1 MIMVTPFAPRTATHV
16 AVPIPR
22 TLLAI
27 AGIARVAMRYF
38 PAIGIAVCIALSFV
52 GSQAH
57 AADTIKGKRV
67 YDMHCAV
74 CHGPNGRAS
83 LPGAPDLNRPEA
95 MMRPDMTLLASIRS
109 GKNVMPAFQGLLS
122 DRDIMDVIAYVRTLH

>member
-1 MIMVTPFAPRTATHV
+1 MTMVKPTAAHV
-16 AVPIPR
+16 AAHAALPISG
-22 TLLAI
+22 TLLAF
-27 AGIARVAMRYF
+27 AGIVRAVMRYF
-38 PAIGIAVCIALSFV
+38 PAIGIVACLALSFA
-52 GSQAH
+52 GSNAH

-74 CHGPNGRAS
+74 CHGPTGKAA
-83 LPGAPDLNRPEA
+83 LPGAPDLNRPETL
-95 MMRPDMTLLASIRS
+95 MRPDLTLLVSIRS